1 MVITPTEQLLNTSR
15 AEIIELI
22 SKTFSVVTHDKFDYK
37 SGWLI
42 FEAASQDILKDFL
55 SKKFPKAKIR
65 KAEGKNE
72 YPDVTLETEDGK
84 FAIDIKASAN
94 EKDPEFDIARI
105 DTMIKSRINVFK
117 EEWEIVIKYEKKS
130 GKLVDVYFTLLREIV
145 GVHKL
150 SGGIK
155 YRLYDGKVR
164 PKSWKDFD
172 GNKIYWATK
181 ENFIKGI
188 KMSFDYRWTALISNH
203 LVPNLNKEEKA
214 GYIKLF
220 ENPIHLEEDLED
232 EDEDGNEES
241 E

>member
-1 MVITPTEQLLNTSR
+1 MAATQTEQLLNDSK
-15 AEIIELI
+15 AEIIKSI
-22 SKTFSVVTHDKFDYK
+22 SQALTSVKKEKFDYK
-37 SGWLI
+37 SSGLI
-42 FEAASQDILKDFL
+42 FEVTAQDALIGLL
-55 SKKFPKAKIR
+55 SKIFPKGNIR
-65 KAEGKNE
+65 KAKGKNE
-72 YPDVTLETEDGK
+72 YPDVSLETGDGK
-84 FAIDIKASAN
+84 YAIDIKASAGD
-94 EKDPEFDIARI
+94 KDPEFDIARI
-105 DTMIKSRINVFK
+105 DTMMNTRINVFK

-130 GKLVDVYFTLLREIV
+130 GKLIDVFFMLQREIV

-181 ENFIKGI
+181 EDFIKGI
-188 KMSFDYRWTALISNH
+188 KISFDYRWTALISNH
-203 LVPNLNKEEKA
+203 LVPNINDEEKA
-214 GYIKLF
+214 RYTKLF

-232 EDEDGNEES
+232 ENGNEET